1 VYFVSTDINGRTVY
15 GMANIGNRPTVEITD
30 QISLE
35 VHFFDVNEDL
45 YDIQLVIWFL
55 KYIREEQA
63 FASLDHLKEQLHQ
76 DEMTCREI
84 MDSLDNIED
93 ES

>member
-1 VYFVSTDINGRTVY
+1 
-15 GMANIGNRPTVEITD
+15 
-30 QISLE
+30 
-35 VHFFDVNEDL
+35 VNEDL